1 MISLNNKNIKYYLL
15 FGCDISNQVYSSGY
29 SLSDEERNMRSDTII
44 LVILNTKTKK
54 IKLVSIL
61 RDICV
66 DVKGHGK
73 CKINSLIVYFGP
85 KKTTKIIGNLLGITI
100 SKYITL
106 NMKNMIEVIDLIGG
120 VDVELSYEEIDFIN
134 NMMLDSTIITE
145 YQGNVSKLS
154 EIGLNHLNGI
164 QTLTH
169 VRNRF
174 FGYTWA
180 RTRRQRDVLIAIVKQ
195 IQNNVKPN
203 QYIKLGLSM
212 LKFVKTN
219 LNIIDICQCAMIAKN
234 IKINEIETY
243 SIPST
248 NTKSIKDDGLWRFE
262 IDFKDAN
269 FYLQKIVNDEDV
281 KDFVI

>member
-1 MISLNNKNIKYYLL
+1 MTSLNNKNIKYYLL

-54 IKLVSIL
+54 IKIVSIL

-66 DVKGHGK
+66 DVKRHGK

-85 KKTTKIIGNLLGITI
+85 KKASKIIGNLFGITI
-100 SKYITL
+100 NKYITL
-106 NMKNMIEVIDLIGG
+106 NMKNMIEIIDLIGG
-120 VDVELSYEEIDFIN
+120 INIELSYEEIDYIN
-134 NMMLDSTIITE
+134 NMLLDSTIITE
-145 YQGNVSKLS
+145 YQGNVNKLS
-154 EIGLNHLNGI
+154 NIGLNHLDGI

-180 RTRRQRDVLIAIVKQ
+180 RTKRQREVLIAIVEQ

-203 QYIKLGLSM
+203 QYISLGLSM
-212 LKFVKTN
+212 LKYVKTN
-219 LNIIDICQCAMIAKN
+219 LNIIDIYQCAMIAKN
-234 IKINEIETY
+234 IKISEIETY

-262 IDFKDAN
+262 INFNNAN
-269 FYLQKIVNDEDV
+269 LFLQKIVNNEDV
-281 KDFVI
+281 KDFII